1 MLPVRKILCPTDFS
15 EPSLHAL
22 QQACELAAHFSAEVH
37 LLHVLPLSPP
47 FPTDLLVVAVQVE
60 SDAERETRAA
70 HLLQQIIKE
79 RVPGNVKATYS
90 VKMGYAAN
98 EIAAAAEEGDIDMLV
113 ISTHGLTGWR
123 HLAFGSVA
131 ETIVR
136 LSHRPVLTIHA
147 PAHHSTPQTGQPS
160 TGQPATGHNHVNEL
174 TV

>member
-1 MLPVRKILCPTDFS
+1 MLPIRKILCPTDFS

-22 QQACELAAHFSAEVH
+22 HQACELAAHFGAELQ
-37 LLHVLPLSPP
+37 LLHVLPLTQP
-47 FPTDLLVVAVQVE
+47 FPSDLLVMAVHVE

-79 RVPGNVKATYS
+79 HVPDNVQVTYS

-98 EIAAAAEEGDIDMLV
+98 EIAAAAEESDFDMLV
-113 ISTHGLTGWR
+113 ISTHGITGWR

-147 PAHHSTPQTGQPS
+147 PANH
-160 TGQPATGHNHVNEL
+160 ATAQAANSA
-174 TV
+174 TA

>member
-22 QQACELAAHFSAEVH
+22 HHACELAAHFGAELH
-37 LLHVLPLSPP
+37 LLHVLPLMPP
-47 FPTDLLVVAVQVE
+47 FPSDLLVVAVHVE

-79 RVPGNVKATYS
+79 RVSHNVQVTYS

-98 EIAAAAEEGDIDMLV
+98 EIAAAAEEGNADLLV
-113 ISTHGLTGWR
+113 ISTHGVTGWR
-123 HLAFGSVA
+123 HMAFGSVA

-136 LSHRPVLTIHA
+136 LSRRPVLTIHA
-147 PAHHSTPQTGQPS
+147 PANYATAQPGQT
-160 TGQPATGHNHVNEL
+160 ATAQRHASE
-174 TV
+174 TM

>member
-15 EPSLHAL
+15 DPSLHAL
-22 QQACELAAHFSAEVH
+22 RQACELAAHFGAELH

-47 FPTDLLVVAVQVE
+47 FPSDLLVMAVHTE
-60 SDAERETRAA
+60 SDAEREARAA

-79 RVPGNVKATYS
+79 HVPDNLQVSYS

-98 EIAAAAEEGDIDMLV
+98 EIAAAAEESDFDMLV
-113 ISTHGLTGWR
+113 ISTHGVTGWR

-136 LSHRPVLTIHA
+136 LSRRPVLTIHA
-147 PAHHSTPQTGQPS
+147 PSSHATAQTEYS
-160 TGQPATGHNHVNEL
+160 ATARSHAEEA
-174 TV
+174 TS

>member
-1 MLPVRKILCPTDFS
+1 MLPIRKILCPTDFS

-22 QQACELAAHFSAEVH
+22 RHACEFAVHFGAELH
-37 LLHVLPLSPP
+37 LLHVLPLTPP
-47 FPTDLLVVAVQVE
+47 FPSDLLVVAVHVE

-79 RVPGNVKATYS
+79 HVPSDVQTTYA

-98 EIAAAAEEGDIDMLV
+98 EIAAAAEEGDADMLV
-113 ISTHGLTGWR
+113 ISTHGVTGWR

-147 PAHHSTPQTGQPS
+147 PANH
-160 TGQPATGHNHVNEL
+160 ATERAAQSDVAQSHASA
-174 TV
+174 TTS

>member
-1 MLPVRKILCPTDFS
+1 MLPLRKILCPTDFS

-22 QQACELAAHFSAEVH
+22 RHACELAAHFGAELH
-37 LLHVLPLSPP
+37 LMHVLPLTPP
-47 FPTDLLVVAVQVE
+47 FPSDLLVVAVRVE

-79 RVPGNVKATYS
+79 HVPDEVQATYS

-98 EIAAAAEEGDIDMLV
+98 EIAAAAEEGNADMLV
-113 ISTHGLTGWR
+113 ISTHGITGWR

-147 PAHHSTPQTGQPS
+147 TASHTTAQHSIAQSEQTATAQNHASETTP
-160 TGQPATGHNHVNEL
+160 
-174 TV
+174 

>member
-1 MLPVRKILCPTDFS
+1 MYPFARSFAPTDFS

-22 QQACELAAHFSAEVH
+22 RQACELAAHFGAELH
-37 LLHVLPLSPP
+37 LLHVLPLTQP
-47 FPTDLLVVAVQVE
+47 FPSDLLVMAVHVE

-79 RVPGNVKATYS
+79 HVPDNVQVTYS

-98 EIAAAAEEGDIDMLV
+98 EIAAAAEEGDFDMLV
-113 ISTHGLTGWR
+113 ISTHGITGWR

-147 PAHHSTPQTGQPS
+147 PASHT
-160 TGQPATGHNHVNEL
+160 ATRHATAQDEQSI
-174 TV
+174 TTSDSSAETTS